1 MIESGTGKVGMRV
14 TCADG
19 PGTVTVVRGMDE
31 VLIKLDTGVFT
42 KLDLADCAL
51 VGDGDQEK
59 KKKSVKE

>member
-31 VLIKLDTGVFT
+31 GFI
-42 KLDLADCAL
+42 
-51 VGDGDQEK
+51 
-59 KKKSVKE
+59 